1 MLVLLFCTTL
11 LSGVAACLIYL
22 ASGKQVLLPRSL
34 RAQPALLSAL
44 VLLIFSY
51 LGYHSYF
58 GVAESLYVLA
68 VALMLELTL
77 LPLGAGVAQRK
88 RGQK

>member
-22 ASGKQVLLPRSL
+22 ASSKQVLLPRSL
-34 RAQPALLSAL
+34 HAGPALVSAL
-44 VLLIFSY
+44 VLLILSY
-51 LGYHSYF
+51 IGYHRYF
-58 GVAESLYVLA
+58 GVAESLYVLV

-77 LPLGAGVAQRK
+77 LPVGAGVAQRK
-88 RGQK
+88 RGRK